1 MSRVVA
7 SLPEMEGTVQATE
20 STATPEALFAAAS
33 DVAAYPDWASG
44 VKDVEILDTDTEG
57 RATRARFVIEAMI
70 RRITYV
76 LEYRYVY
83 PNKISWSAEPGDDIT
98 SMEGSYTFEPLED
111 GGSEIV
117 YALAVD
123 PAFKVPGFL
132 RSQAERT
139 IVNTALR
146 DLRRQAESG

>member
-1 MSRVVA
+1 
-7 SLPEMEGTVQATE
+7 MEGTVQATE
-20 STATPEALFAAAS
+20 STATPDVLFAVAA

-44 VKDVEILDTDTEG
+44 VKEVEVLDTDAAG
-57 RATRARFVIEAMI
+57 RALRARFVIEAMI

-76 LEYRYVY
+76 LEYRYDE
-83 PNKISWSAEPGDDIT
+83 PNRISWLAEPGEDIT
-98 SMEGSYTFEPLED
+98 SMEGSYTFESLED

-132 RSQAERT
+132 RNQAERT

-146 DLRRQAESG
+146 DLKRRAEES